1 MAYISVTDF
10 NGTEH
15 DIQVIDVDTDIRI
28 SREFGKYIPLGEI
41 PDCEDEEIADLKSD
55 IKDLKEDLRI
65 AENEKD
71 HYEYEVIQLTDRI
84 DSLNSEIDSLRE
96 EIKFNVH

>member
-1 MAYISVTDF
+1 MAYVSITDF

-15 DIQVIDVDTDIRI
+15 DIQVIDIDTDIRV

-41 PDCEDEEIADLKSD
+41 TDDKDEKIADLESN
-55 IKDLKEDLRI
+55 IEDLKEELKI
-65 AENEKD
+65 VENENND
-71 HYEYEVIQLTDRI
+71 YEYEVNKLTDTV
-84 DSLNSEIDSLRE
+84 DSLNSEVDSLRE